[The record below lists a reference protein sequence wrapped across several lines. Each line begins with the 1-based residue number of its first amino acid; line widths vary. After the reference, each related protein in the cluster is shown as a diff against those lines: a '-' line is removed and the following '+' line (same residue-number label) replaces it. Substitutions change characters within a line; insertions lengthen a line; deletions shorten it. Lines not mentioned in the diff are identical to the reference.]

1 MIFNI
6 RLIMNLFVLGFS
18 IIEDSDN
25 TGFGRFIGK
34 FLIIAG
40 VIFNIISVFNGG

>member
-18 IIEDSDN
+18 IVEDSD